1 VARPERSAACAMA
14 GPMRTMEGG
23 DDVALTSSASV
34 NSPARWP
41 RSKAL
46 SAAGA
51 GTGPAIWKPRSKAP
65 SAAASTGLG
74 MGSHVSR
81 MRQLNDRD
89 EAAKGLG

>member
-1 VARPERSAACAMA
+1 MGVARQERSAACGMA

-23 DDVALTSSASV
+23 DDVALTSSA
-34 NSPARWP
+34 RWP
-41 RSKAL
+41 RSKTL

-65 SAAASTGLG
+65 SAAAGTGLG